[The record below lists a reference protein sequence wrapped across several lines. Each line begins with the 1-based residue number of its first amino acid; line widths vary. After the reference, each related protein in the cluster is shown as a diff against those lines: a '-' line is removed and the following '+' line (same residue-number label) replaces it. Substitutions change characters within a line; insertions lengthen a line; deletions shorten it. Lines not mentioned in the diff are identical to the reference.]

1 MKLERML
8 EDPGMIRQ
16 IEQKVVDRLRQVTA
30 AIQQDG
36 HNRVDVIRAAAESEA
51 AQELALAATM
61 RPSIVGG
68 ALARA
73 AHVQSSAAR

>member
-51 AQELALAATM
+51 A
-61 RPSIVGG
+61 
-68 ALARA
+68 
-73 AHVQSSAAR
+73 